1 MNGTTEIP
9 PPETAHTA
17 LNVLSYHLLI
27 ESGRNRIYSGKPSGE
42 DVTEIQ
48 AADAVIL
55 PQGGKESLYRLAR
68 QYCTHVF
75 PNYDAFFSY
84 PGKTGQATL
93 FKMVKVPHPHT
104 LIFEN
109 LACFAER
116 GKDIRTYP
124 FVFKFAWG
132 GEGNNV
138 FFVQSEPELDTCLDL
153 AKKWEG
159 QGKKGFVIQ
168 EYIPSAG
175 RSLRVVVI
183 GSRFISYWRT
193 HQDQNSFYSNISR
206 GAEIDKDN
214 DPDLQE
220 DAVRELKKFCER
232 TKINLAGFDFL
243 FDSRQKKPTPL
254 FLEINYFFRCHG
266 LGGTDRYF
274 ELLVGA
280 VNEWLAGIKTDGP

>member
-1 MNGTTEIP
+1 MLNEKEKNLRAFGKMIMKLAGGRDLSRSETRECYCQVILNKQPELQQGAFLMSHLIKGPTTE
-9 PPETAHTA
+9 E
-17 LNVLSYHLLI
+17 LC
-27 ESGRNRIYSGKPSGE
+27 G
-42 DVTEIQ
+42 
-48 AADAVIL
+48 
-55 PQGGKESLYRLAR
+55 
-68 QYCTHVF
+68 
-75 PNYDAFFSY
+75 
-84 PGKTGQATL
+84 
-93 FKMVKVPHPHT
+93 
-104 LIFEN
+104 
-109 LACFAER
+109 
-116 GKDIRTYP
+116 
-124 FVFKFAWG
+124 AWG

-138 FFVQSEPELDTCLDL
+138 FFVQSVPELDTCLDL
-153 AKKWEG
+153 AGKWEG

-220 DAVRELKKFCER
+220 AAVRELKKFCER

-243 FDSRQKKPTPL
+243 FDSRQKKPKPL

-274 ELLVGA
+274 ELLVEA
-280 VNEWLAGIKTDGP
+280 VNEWLAEINKVV

>member
-1 MNGTTEIP
+1 MNGKTKIKKP
-9 PPETAHTA
+9 KTAHTP

-27 ESGRNRIYSGKPSGE
+27 EAGRNRVYSGKPADD
-42 DVTEIQ
+42 DVAAIQ
-48 AADAVIL
+48 EADAVIL
-55 PQGGKESLYRLAR
+55 PQGGKKSLYHLAR
-68 QYCTHVF
+68 QNCDHVF

-84 PGKTGQATL
+84 PGKTGQAAL
-93 FKMVKVPHPHT
+93 FQKLKVSHPDT

-109 LACFAER
+109 LACFAKTGE
-116 GKDIRTYP
+116 DIPPYP

-138 FFVQSEPELDTCLDL
+138 FFVQSVQELDTCLDL

-159 QGKKGFVIQ
+159 QGKRGFVIQ

-183 GSRFISYWRT
+183 GNRFISYWRT
-193 HQDQNSFYSNISR
+193 HHDQNNFYSNISR
-206 GAEIDKDN
+206 GAEINKDA

-220 DAVRELKKFCER
+220 SAVRELKKFCDK

-243 FDSRQKKPTPL
+243 FDSRQKKPEPL

-274 ELLVGA
+274 QLLVEA
-280 VNEWLAGIKTDGP
+280 VKEWLAAIKAD

>member
-1 MNGTTEIP
+1 MNGTTKIK
-9 PPETAHTA
+9 PPETAHTP

-27 ESGRNRIYSGKPSGE
+27 EAGRNRVYSGKPSE
-42 DVTEIQ
+42 DDVAAIQ
-48 AADAVIL
+48 KSDAVIL
-55 PQGGKESLYRLAR
+55 PQSGKKSLYRLAR

-84 PGKTGQATL
+84 PGKTGQAAL
-93 FKMVKVPHPHT
+93 FKKMKVRYPET
-104 LIFEN
+104 LIFES
-109 LACFAER
+109 LSCFAETES
-116 GKDIRTYP
+116 DVPPYP

-138 FFVQSEPELDTCLDL
+138 FFVQSVPELDTCLDL
-153 AKKWEG
+153 AEKWEG

-168 EYIPSAG
+168 EYIPSAS
-175 RSLRVVVI
+175 RSLRVVVM

-193 HQDQNSFYSNISR
+193 HHDQNSFYSNISR

-220 DAVRELKKFCER
+220 AAVRELKKFCER

-243 FDSRQKKPTPL
+243 FDSRQKKPKPL

-280 VNEWLAGIKTDGP
+280 VNEWLAGIKADGP

>member
-1 MNGTTEIP
+1 MNGKTEIKIP
-9 PPETAHTA
+9 KPAHA
-17 LNVLSYHLLI
+17 LLNVLSYHLLI
-27 ESGRNRIYSGKPSGE
+27 EAGRNRVYSGKPSKD
-42 DVTEIQ
+42 DVAAIQ
-48 AADAVIL
+48 EADAVIL
-55 PQGGKESLYRLAR
+55 PQGGKKPLYRLAR
-68 QYCTHVF
+68 RYCAHVF

-84 PGKTGQATL
+84 PGKTGQAAL
-93 FKMVKVPHPHT
+93 FKKLKVPHPDT

-138 FFVQSEPELDTCLDL
+138 FFVQSVLELDTCLDL

-159 QGKKGFVIQ
+159 QGKRGFVIQ

-193 HQDQNSFYSNISR
+193 HHDQNSFYSNVSR

-220 DAVRELKKFCER
+220 AAVRELKKFCER

-243 FDSRQKKPTPL
+243 FDSRQKKPGPL

-274 ELLVGA
+274 LLLVEA
-280 VNEWLAGIKTDGP
+280 VNEWLAGIKVV